1 MFELFINTKKELKI
15 EESTLLKS
23 SKILNSFNGAP
34 ESFDIRTFKKYLT
47 MIDLETLNL
56 FYKYIKEVN

>member
-34 ESFDIRTFKKYLT
+34 KSFDIRTFKKYLS

>member
-34 ESFDIRTFKKYLT
+34 ESFDIRTFKKYLS

>member
-1 MFELFINTKKELKI
+1 MIELLVNTKKELQI
-15 EESTLLKS
+15 AETPLLKS
-23 SKILNSFNGAP
+23 SKMLNFSFGNP
-34 ESFDIRTFKKYLT
+34 ESFDIRTFKKYLS